1 MLFRIIHYLRL
12 CSFCVVAEKEGRAA
26 RKAADLNEWWRG
38 QKHIE
43 LLDPNLLACKEHLDL
58 LGQLADSGAFVNF
71 NQGLDCRL
79 LTTENIRA
87 INAVRVKDI
96 HFAWDHMEESGVV
109 MRGLRRYAAY
119 ASRKVH
125 GAYATVYCLVN
136 YGTTMKENLFRIY
149 TLRDMG
155 FDPYVMIYD
164 KPNAPRE
171 IRMLQRWCNNR
182 LIFKSVP
189 DFKDYNPKR
198 G

>member
-1 MLFRIIHYLRL
+1 M
-12 CSFCVVAEKEGRAA
+12 
-26 RKAADLNEWWRG
+26 
-38 QKHIE
+38 
-43 LLDPNLLACKEHLDL
+43 
-58 LGQLADSGAFVNF
+58 
-71 NQGLDCRL
+71 
-79 LTTENIRA
+79 
-87 INAVRVKDI
+87 
-96 HFAWDHMEESGVV
+96 
-109 MRGLRRYAAY
+109 AY